1 MVYSDLP
8 SFNSLINGYI
18 KHGKLRDALY
28 LFAELQRDK
37 HNTVKPNGCT
47 FVALLRACAKLHDLR
62 SGMQIHEVILEKA
75 EITSDGFIG
84 NALLD
89 MYVTIGLLENAQKV
103 FHVMATRD
111 VISWTALIGG
121 HAKQG
126 HGKEALKYFEEMQI
140 QGIRPNIVTY
150 V

>member
-1 MVYSDLP
+1 MVYSDIL

-28 LFAELQRDK
+28 LFTELQRDK
-37 HNTVKPNGCT
+37 HNTVKPNGHT

-62 SGMQIHEVILEKA
+62 SGMQIHEVISEKA

-89 MYVTIGLLENAQKV
+89 MYANLGSLSTLQDNDSASLD
-103 FHVMATRD
+103 T
-111 VISWTALIGG
+111 
-121 HAKQG
+121 
-126 HGKEALKYFEEMQI
+126 EAEELSH
-140 QGIRPNIVTY
+140 
-150 V
+150 